1 MEENKMKD
9 TLKNVSFQ
17 STNGK
22 KLSLLD
28 DAI

>member
-1 MEENKMKD
+1 MEENQIKD
-9 TLKNVSFQ
+9 TIKKVSFQ